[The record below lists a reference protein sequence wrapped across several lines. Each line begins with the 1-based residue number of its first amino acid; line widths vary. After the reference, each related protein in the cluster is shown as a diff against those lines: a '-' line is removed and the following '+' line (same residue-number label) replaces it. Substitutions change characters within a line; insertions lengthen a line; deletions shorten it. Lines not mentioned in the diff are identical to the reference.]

1 MSQSHPASG
10 AAGQQP
16 AEVTDYEHRTD
27 QDAAASSIGG
37 GVIDPGDKITPHK
50 LSQIDEEA
58 KVVEEEF

>member
-1 MSQSHPASG
+1 M
-10 AAGQQP
+10 
-16 AEVTDYEHRTD
+16 TDYEQRTE
-27 QDAAASSIGG
+27 QEAAASSLGG